1 MQSHLWE
8 IKSSQRRK
16 LIVTL
21 WAKYSWAY
29 RTVCSLVFVWKRVV
43 ILLITHAQAGRSF
56 PSGIIFY
63 YIASFKLRLFV
74 ILQKILRGRNI
85 CRYKPKPHVTL
96 KFGNEMSCI
105 LFQFH
110 ELLFLSLS
118 LLTSAL
124 TFTMVSVFV
133 FKLCKHII
141 LLRHLK
147 TILAVKITLF
157 PKLYLTPSKQLQ
169 YQSK

>member
-8 IKSSQRRK
+8 IKSGQRRK

-21 WAKYSWAY
+21 WAKYPWAY

-43 ILLITHAQAGRSF
+43 ILLITYAQASRSF
-56 PSGIIFY
+56 PSGVVLY

-74 ILQKILRGRNI
+74 ILQKILRGRSI

-96 KFGNEMSCI
+96 KFGNEISCV

-110 ELLFLSLS
+110 ELLSLSLF

-124 TFTMVSVFV
+124 TFTTVPVFV
-133 FKLCKHII
+133 FKLCKHVI

-147 TILAVKITLF
+147 TSLAVKITI
-157 PKLYLTPSKQLQ
+157 P
-169 YQSK
+169 